1 MFGQALGGS
10 REGIAAEMT
19 PAVTR
24 AEARF
29 MRRRVV
35 HWRRRGCSLR
45 RWGGEVSAAT
55 ISFYLKQMRWHPHP
69 VYGAKTELGRRVVWA
84 VL

>member
-1 MFGQALGGS
+1 MCGQALGS
-10 REGIAAEMT
+10 SLEGIAAEMT

-29 MRRRVV
+29 MRRR
-35 HWRRRGCSLR
+35 CSL
-45 RWGGEVSAAT
+45 AAT
-55 ISFYLKQMRWHPHP
+55 VAVTAHGLAKSPPDYLLLSQANALAAHP

-84 VL
+84 IL